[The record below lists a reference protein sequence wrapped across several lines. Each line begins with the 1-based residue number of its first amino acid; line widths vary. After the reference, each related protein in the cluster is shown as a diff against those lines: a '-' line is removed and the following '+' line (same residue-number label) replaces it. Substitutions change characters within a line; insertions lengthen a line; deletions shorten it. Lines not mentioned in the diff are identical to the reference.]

1 MLTPSLCRHAESLHV
16 NHSLSS
22 TLSPLSAHQSYKP
35 TEIASKVKSIVLLKK
50 FKILDVLPHTA
61 NPHQTTLIQPAES
74 TMVSLLHH
82 KHRITMQWNNMG
94 TGNSLHTNL
103 TSPTPLFKGSDV
115 PTKVGRTFTGT
126 QEQFWLNAF
135 PATTRGSYGYQR
147 ELNLFCCVQ
156 VHRLNQRATA
166 ALLLNNS
173 FLQNVYKITILTQQ
187 KNNTHY
193 DQC

>member
-61 NPHQTTLIQPAES
+61 NPHQTTLTQPAES

-103 TSPTPLFKGSDV
+103 TSLTPLFKGSDV
-115 PTKVGRTFTGT
+115 PTKVGRKDFYWYTGAILAECLSCHY
-126 QEQFWLNAF
+126 QWLVRV
-135 PATTRGSYGYQR
+135 PAGV
-147 ELNLFCCVQ
+147 EPV
-156 VHRLNQRATA
+156 
-166 ALLLNNS
+166 LLCAS
-173 FLQNVYKITILTQQ
+173 PSP
-187 KNNTHY
+187 
-193 DQC
+193 